1 LRSIR
6 PELAKAPPAEFFWE
20 TKANLTR
27 DQVRMLSAARVNWIQ
42 PGIESLSD
50 LTLKLMKK
58 GSKGIQNIQLLK
70 WTLESGIK
78 VSWNWLFGFPGENE
92 AEVERLSETVRA
104 IHHLQPPN
112 AASVLYLERF
122 SPYHMTPE
130 EWGLTGIRAAKAYA
144 YVYPHAK
151 ESVDNL
157 AFFFD
162 CDFFSKKEG
171 GAAFAKL
178 QKMVARWKWAHESSH
193 LVAIPRQGALW
204 ILDTRECRTRR
215 LHKLTGLRRE
225 VYEHLFK
232 ARGLRK
238 VVQHFQGRA
247 TPDEV
252 TTLLQGLVADKLVL
266 ESDERYLGIATDAR
280 MAYRRYPEFFPGGQ
294 ITPPPPP
301 GLAQGRLARLLRARR
316 GPAPRHRLGRAP
328 AADRRDRRRG
338 RRRGRRARS
347 RGRRARRRCVAAGPE
362 HALSLPRSVVGPLR
376 RAEFLVMARI
386 RGQGLCSARS
396 SLEKSI
402 PRSCLGADD
411 SGGSA
416 DKEGTEAHS
425 SRPGIASSCPIPG
438 YLGILPTSG
447 RRRHRWA
454 ELSGQPGRS
463 IATLHRMTATQDQ
476 ATTERDA
483 ALEQRI
489 VALLK
494 SNGTEC
500 VSQLTVAVDA
510 RPAHVL
516 RALEALETQGIVER
530 RKQPCPEDPEGPPR
544 SRWGI
549 RIPGWPFW
557 RESFLWPWQRK
568 GAS

>member
-1 LRSIR
+1 MSMAARSGRTLIVDEGDIARGLRLLKR
-6 PELAKAPPAEFFWE
+6 RCPHMRKAHAVAGDPP
-20 TKANLTR
+20 LRR

-58 GSKGIQNIQLLK
+58 GSRGIQNIQLLK
-70 WTLESGIK
+70 WTLESGTR

-92 AEVERLSETVRA
+92 AEVDRLAETVQA
-104 IHHLQPPN
+104 IHHLEPPN

-122 SPYHMTPE
+122 SPYHMTPD

-178 QKMVARWKWAHESSH
+178 QKLVARWKWAHESSH
-193 LVAIPRQGALW
+193 LVAIPRRGALW

-215 LHKLTGLRRE
+215 LHRLTGLRRE

-247 TPDEV
+247 KPDEV

-301 GLAQGRLARLLRARR
+301 GLAQRFKQAGSLSSFARGEALRLAIAW
-316 GPAPRHRLGRAP
+316 AARAP
-328 AADRRDRRRG
+328 MTGEIGDED
-338 RRRGRRARS
+338 
-347 RGRRARRRCVAAGPE
+347 
-362 HALSLPRSVVGPLR
+362 
-376 RAEFLVMARI
+376 
-386 RGQGLCSARS
+386 
-396 SLEKSI
+396 
-402 PRSCLGADD
+402 
-411 SGGSA
+411 GSA
-416 DKEGTEAHS
+416 
-425 SRPGIASSCPIPG
+425 
-438 YLGILPTSG
+438 
-447 RRRHRWA
+447 A
-454 ELSGQPGRS
+454 E
-463 IATLHRMTATQDQ
+463 
-476 ATTERDA
+476 ER
-483 ALEQRI
+483 
-489 VALLK
+489 V
-494 SNGTEC
+494 
-500 VSQLTVAVDA
+500 
-510 RPAHVL
+510 
-516 RALEALETQGIVER
+516 
-530 RKQPCPEDPEGPPR
+530 PEDGER
-544 SRWGI
+544 V
-549 RIPGWPFW
+549 
-557 RESFLWPWQRK
+557 
-568 GAS
+568 GAA